1 MASTMDSCVYG
12 QVASENGSRA
22 RIACT
27 HGCDQGTCGN
37 TTPHVNYL
45 AGESHDIYATRH
57 QGCPCRVLADGVCEC
72 SSNCIIYPELPTCF
86 GEVFGEELPKLSSE
100 EFDAAEAD
108 GVQRLTAEYLRL
120 THNEPSPTMS
130 AAISKVVAAY
140 VREHAPTRVQTVG
153 IFDVRQLMCKVIRT
167 WFHIKQ
173 EGNFLLG
180 GRYDVSWT
188 KEGNLRV
195 EKISYKLV
203 HEYTLCNDE
212 ALGLIMDELYSE
224 LPVLV
229 PQLHDLLN

>member
-1 MASTMDSCVYG
+1 MASAMDSYVYG
-12 QVASENGSRA
+12 MDASENGSQA
-22 RIACT
+22 RKACT
-27 HGCDQGTCGN
+27 YGCDQGTCGN

-45 AGESHDIYATRH
+45 AGESHDLYAIH
-57 QGCPCRVLADGVCEC
+57 QGCPCRVLADGVCKC

-86 GEVFGEELPKLSSE
+86 GEVLGEEAPVLSPE
-100 EFDAAEAD
+100 EFYAAEDA
-108 GVQRLTAEYLRL
+108 GVRVMTAEYRRL
-120 THNEPSPTMS
+120 TENEPSPTMS

-153 IFDVRQLMCKVIRT
+153 RFDKRRLMCRIIRT
-167 WFHIKQ
+167 WFHLKQ

-195 EKISYKLV
+195 EKISYNLV
-203 HEYTLCNDE
+203 HEFTLCNDE
-212 ALGLIMDELYSE
+212 ALGLIMDELYSD

-229 PQLHDLLN
+229 PQLHSLLN